1 VVFRL
6 HLRPLNAECEGS
18 WKYQRLL
25 TITARKRMEIRLAAG
40 EIYGQI
46 ERRMLR
52 KDSFDGNRLRVKFQ
66 PASPLA

>member
-1 VVFRL
+1 
-6 HLRPLNAECEGS
+6 
-18 WKYQRLL
+18 
-25 TITARKRMEIRLAAG
+25 MEIRLAAG
-40 EIYGQI
+40 EICGQI